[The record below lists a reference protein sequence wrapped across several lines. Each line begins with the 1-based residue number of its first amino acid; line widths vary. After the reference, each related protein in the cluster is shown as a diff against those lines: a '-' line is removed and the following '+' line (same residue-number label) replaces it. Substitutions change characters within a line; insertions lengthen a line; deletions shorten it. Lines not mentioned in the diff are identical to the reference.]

1 MRITMSGLPGSGTT
15 TLGRMLADRYHCEYI
30 SVGEVF
36 RSMAAE
42 RSLSLAAFGA
52 FCESDP
58 AIDRLLDE
66 RQRDLVLSSDAIIAE
81 GRLSGWMIPE
91 ADLKIWLFAPI
102 SCRVAR
108 VYDRDRCED
117 TQAAEAETLARE
129 ASEATRYLQYYG
141 IDISALDPYD
151 LVLNSER
158 FSPEQLAAIVDVSVN
173 FLEKIS
179 TCAI

>member
-1 MRITMSGLPGSGTT
+1 
-15 TLGRMLADRYHCEYI
+15 MLADRYHCNYI
-30 SVGEVF
+30 SVGEIF
-36 RSMAAE
+36 RSLAAE

-52 FCESDP
+52 LCERDP
-58 AIDRLLDE
+58 AVDQLLDTH
-66 RQRDLVLSSDAIIAE
+66 QRDLVLNSDAIIAE

-108 VYDRDRCED
+108 VHDRDRCED
-117 TQAAEAETLARE
+117 AQAAEDEMLARE

-141 IDISALDPYD
+141 IDISALDIYD

-158 FSPEQLAAIVDVSVN
+158 FLPEQLADIVDIAVQAV
-173 FLEKIS
+173 K
-179 TCAI
+179 

>member
-15 TLGRMLADRYHCEYI
+15 TLGRMLADRYHCNYI
-30 SVGEVF
+30 SVGEIF
-36 RSMAAE
+36 RSLAAE

-52 FCESDP
+52 LCERDP
-58 AIDRLLDE
+58 AVDQLLDTH
-66 RQRDLVLSSDAIIAE
+66 QRDLVLNSDAIIAE

-108 VYDRDRCED
+108 VHDRDRCED
-117 TQAAEAETLARE
+117 AQAAEDEMLARE

-141 IDISALDPYD
+141 IDISALDIYD

-158 FSPEQLAAIVDVSVN
+158 FLPEQLADIVDIAVQAV
-173 FLEKIS
+173 K
-179 TCAI
+179 

>member
-30 SVGEVF
+30 SVGEIF

-42 RSLSLAAFGA
+42 RSLSLTAFGA
-52 FCESDP
+52 LCESDP

-66 RQRDLVLSSDAIIAE
+66 RQRDFVLNSDAIIAE

-108 VYDRDRCED
+108 VHERDGCED
-117 TQAAEAETLARE
+117 VQTAENETLARE
-129 ASEATRYLQYYG
+129 ASEKTRYLQYYG
-141 IDISALDPYD
+141 IDISGLDPYD

-158 FSPEQLAAIVDVSVN
+158 FSPEQLAALVDVAMQA
-173 FLEKIS
+173 LR
-179 TCAI
+179 